1 MNFSLI
7 LPIYNEEKNIDSVV
21 SLLLTNLPETEIILV
36 NDGSRDETA
45 NIIKKYADSVKIISY
60 SQNMGKGY
68 AIRQGVQAATK
79 NWIVFCDAD
88 IPFGIDGIGQ
98 LVKKLEVNPSLD
110 LVITEKIKPQEG
122 LLYHLAKETVRRIV
136 SLLIGLKFK
145 DTQAG
150 LKGFKKEAA
159 QNIFSHGFIN
169 RFAVDI
175 EILSLAEKLQ
185 YSIGAIS
192 LPVTDNYKRSSK
204 FTTKERFYLFKDIFK
219 IYFHHY
225 DV

>member
-1 MNFSLI
+1 MDFSLI

-21 SLLLTNLPETEIILV
+21 SLLLTNLPGTEIILV
-36 NDGSRDETA
+36 NDGSKDETA
-45 NIIKKYADSVKIISY
+45 SIIKKYADSVKIVSY
-60 SQNMGKGY
+60 PQNMGKGY

-79 NWIVFCDAD
+79 NLIVFCDAD

-98 LVKKLEVNPSLD
+98 LVKKMEANPGLD

-122 LLYHLAKETVRRIV
+122 FLYRLAKATVKKLVVI
-136 SLLIGLKFK
+136 LTGLKFK

-150 LKGFKKEAA
+150 LKGFKKEVA

-169 RFAVDI
+169 RFAIDI
-175 EILSLAEKLQ
+175 EILSLAEKFN
-185 YSIGAIS
+185 YSIGTLA
-192 LPVTDNYKRSSK
+192 LQVTDNYKRSSK
-204 FTTKERFYLFKDIFK
+204 FTIKEELYLFKDIFK